1 MNKRSPITKI
11 ALYLTFIL
19 LSIVSLLTASC
30 ADQSSPVHTTE
41 GKITVTQSGGAGM
54 LIAECGDR
62 QYISSIADY
71 ILEGTVVRVES
82 KWNEGKTSIHTYTD
96 LLIDAYV
103 KGFPFKKNTLRIVTP
118 GGTVGDISQWVED
131 QPIFHEGKKVRIYL
145 QKNNGAFSI
154 VCAQF
159 GVEEIQ

>member
-1 MNKRSPITKI
+1 MSKVT
-11 ALYLTFIL
+11 LYLTFGL
-19 LSIVSLLTASC
+19 LGIVALFTGSC
-30 ADQSSPVHTTE
+30 ADQSAPVPTTE

-62 QYISSIADY
+62 SYISSIADY

-82 KWNEGKTSIHTYTD
+82 KWNEGKTSIYTYTD
-96 LLIDAYV
+96 LSIDAYV
-103 KGFPFKKNTLRIVTP
+103 KGVPFKENTLQIVTP
-118 GGTVGDISQWVED
+118 GGTVGGISQWVED

-145 QKNNGAFSI
+145 QKNNGALSI